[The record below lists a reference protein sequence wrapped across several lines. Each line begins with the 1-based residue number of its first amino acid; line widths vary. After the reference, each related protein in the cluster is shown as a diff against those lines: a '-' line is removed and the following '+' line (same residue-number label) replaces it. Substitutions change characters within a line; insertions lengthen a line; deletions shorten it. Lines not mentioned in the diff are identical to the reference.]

1 MILDERQQGLSRA
14 QLLNS
19 FTVLAAAA
27 AMMLVGLLLRNSALS
42 ATVPFVDERS
52 GIRARIPANWL
63 VTTDNP
69 EYIMQAEDPGATP
82 FKTTLRISVLPVG
95 EEAAPRNVVD
105 TLTLQRAGRLSTYR
119 VLSTQII
126 TFGESEALELNYTY
140 VQAENNPF
148 LSAVSVVVR
157 GRDVVVIRG
166 LQAIVMTYLEES
178 SRFEQH
184 EFIFDQFL
192 DTLEF

>member
-14 QLLNS
+14 QILNS

-27 AMMLVGLLLRNSALS
+27 VMMLIAVLMRSSALS
-42 ATVPFVDERS
+42 ATLPFIHEQS
-52 GIRARIPANWL
+52 GIRARVPANWL
-63 VTTDNP
+63 ITTDNP
-69 EYIMQAEDPGATP
+69 DYIMQAEDPGATP
-82 FKTTLRISVLPVG
+82 FKTLLRISVLSVG

-105 TLTLQRAGRLSTYR
+105 LLTLQRAGSLSTYR
-119 VLSTQII
+119 VLSTEII
-126 TFGESEALELNYTY
+126 SFGEEEALELNYTY

-148 LSAVSVVVR
+148 LSAVLVVVQ

-166 LQAIVMTYLEES
+166 SQAIVMTYLEES
-178 SRFEQH
+178 TRFEQN